1 MMPTVLQIVL
11 VERRIA
17 LLMSAFMNLAQDP
30 SEADGPTF
38 SRRFV
43 RSVTLVSGAG
53 QVADF
58 VLPLF
63 AGAVLGLTATQTGA
77 LLAAGLATSFLLRPL
92 GGVAADRYDRTAIA
106 AASALALGA
115 SYALVAATTT
125 FSVVLAGVLVSRVG
139 GAFLWVA
146 LRATAGARH
155 QVDPRAFSRLMSAEE
170 LGSWVVLAPAIGL
183 LAAAGYP
190 LTFAAAA
197 ACAIVAGVLLASS
210 RRRASTRGSGDVDA
224 PRTAPPVDAGRT
236 VVRELAARLRPLL
249 AVVTVIGTAEAAVG
263 LLLVLHLQRELAL
276 GPLAIAWVSLP
287 GGIALAVAPP
297 HMHRLTVRY
306 GRTRVL
312 VAAAIAGAAF
322 AGGLALA
329 RDPVTI
335 AVLWILSALALAAIL
350 PIEQAALTE
359 AAGPARIGRALG
371 LYEATTLLAA
381 ALGSLDAGILY
392 DAVPWE
398 AACATSAAVILAG
411 GLVLPQVIRQL
422 APMQAVG

>member
-1 MMPTVLQIVL
+1 ML
-11 VERRIA
+11 
-17 LLMSAFMNLAQDP
+17 
-30 SEADGPTF
+30 
-38 SRRFV
+38 
-43 RSVTLVSGAG
+43 GAG
-53 QVADF
+53 YV
-58 VLPLF
+58 
-63 AGAVLGLTATQTGA
+63 
-77 LLAAGLATSFLLRPL
+77 
-92 GGVAADRYDRTAIA
+92 
-106 AASALALGA
+106 
-115 SYALVAATTT
+115 LVAATAT
-125 FSVVLAGVLVSRVG
+125 FPVVLTGVLVSRAG

-155 QVDPRAFSRLMSAEE
+155 QADPRAFARLMSAEE
-170 LGSWVVLAPAIGL
+170 LGAWVVLAPAIAL
-183 LAAAGYP
+183 LAAAGYAP
-190 LTFAAAA
+190 TFAAAA
-197 ACAIVAGVLLASS
+197 ACTLIAGVLLASS

-224 PRTAPPVDAGRT
+224 ARADPLVEARGA
-236 VVRELAARLRPLL
+236 VVRGLAARLRPLL

-263 LLLVLHLQRELAL
+263 LLLVLHLQRELGL
-276 GPLAIAWVSLP
+276 EPLAIAWVSLP

-297 HMHRLTVRY
+297 HLHRVTVRY
-306 GRTRVL
+306 GRTPVL
-312 VAAAIAGAAF
+312 LAAAVAGAAF

>member
-210 RRRASTRGSGDVDA
+210 RRRASTRGSGDVNA